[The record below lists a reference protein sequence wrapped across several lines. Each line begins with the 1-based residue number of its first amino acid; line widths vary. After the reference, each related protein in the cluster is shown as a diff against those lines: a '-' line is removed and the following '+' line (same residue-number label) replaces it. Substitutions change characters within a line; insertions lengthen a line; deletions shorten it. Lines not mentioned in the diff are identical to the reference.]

1 MTKALSAL
9 SKRDLASPATQLVTA
24 NKALV
29 ASTTIWF
36 IVALIGQWA
45 FLYYIVDFFG
55 ASTLQ
60 GNFQD
65 WTKNPFL
72 RNAYVAGDTV
82 GNLSFATHALLA
94 AFMAFGGVLQLIP
107 TIRERAIAV
116 HRWNGRLFVITAM
129 IASIAGLYLIWLR
142 GDKPTVIASALPLTF
157 NAVLIIAFGALAW
170 RAALAGNISMHRR
183 WALRLYLV
191 ANAQWFFRVGV
202 FAWIII
208 NQGPVGMT
216 KAADGPFDRFWV
228 VGCYLLPLAI
238 LELYLRAKDSTNRNA
253 RLAMAGGMLVL
264 TIVMGIGIVCFT
276 GFIWQLL

>member
-1 MTKALSAL
+1 MQKALSAIL
-9 SKRDLASPATQLVTA
+9 KGESTNAGAHLASA

-29 ASTTIWF
+29 ASTTLWF

-45 FLYYIVDFFG
+45 FLYYIVDFYG

-72 RNAYVAGDTV
+72 RNAYVAGDAV
-82 GNLSFATHALLA
+82 GNLSFAAHALLA

-107 TIRERAIAV
+107 QIRERAIAV
-116 HRWNGRLFVITAM
+116 HRWNGRLFVITA
-129 IASIAGLYLIWLR
+129 IVASIAGLYLVWLR
-142 GDKPTVIASALPLTF
+142 GDKPTDIASALPLTV

-216 KAADGPFDRFWV
+216 KAADGPFDRFWAL
-228 VGCYLLPLAI
+228 GCYLLPLAI
-238 LELYLRAKDSTNRNA
+238 LELYLRAKESHNKYVRF
-253 RLAMAGGMLVL
+253 AMAGGMLAL
-264 TIVMGIGIVCFT
+264 TIVMGIGIVGFT

>member
-1 MTKALSAL
+1 MEKVLSTL
-9 SKRDLASPATQLVTA
+9 SRGDSANSAAHLITA

-29 ASTTIWF
+29 ASTTLWF

-45 FLYYIVDFFG
+45 FLYYIVDFYG

-82 GNLSFATHALLA
+82 GNISFAAHALLA

-107 TIRERAIAV
+107 QIRERAIAV
-116 HRWNGRLFVITAM
+116 HRWNGRLFVVTA
-129 IASIAGLYLIWLR
+129 IAASFAGLYLVWLR
-142 GDKPTVIASALPLTF
+142 GDNPIDVAGMLPITF
-157 NAVLIIAFGALAW
+157 NAVLIIAFGVLAW
-170 RAALAGNISMHRR
+170 RAALARNISMHRR

-216 KAADGPFDRFWV
+216 KTTDGPFDRFWA

-238 LELYLRAKDSTNRNA
+238 LELYLRAKDSSSKHVRF
-253 RLAMAGGMLVL
+253 AMAGGMLVL
-264 TIVMGIGIVCFT
+264 TIVMGIGIVGFT
-276 GFIWQLL
+276 GFMWQLL